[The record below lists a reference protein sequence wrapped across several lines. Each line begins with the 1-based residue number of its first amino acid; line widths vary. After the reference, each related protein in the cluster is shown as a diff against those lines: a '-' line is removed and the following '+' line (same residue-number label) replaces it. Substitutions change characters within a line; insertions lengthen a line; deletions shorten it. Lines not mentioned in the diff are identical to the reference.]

1 MAGGA
6 DSPMFIQGVQFGP
19 FFLFLF
25 LIRFPFQVPA
35 LRRLDHR

>member
-19 FFLFLF
+19 FFLFL
-25 LIRFPFQVPA
+25 IRFPFQVPA